1 MTVVHEPAQAA
12 RRRRPLRDVLLT
24 CLIVLLLAQGLV
36 GSLSL
41 SALNCL
47 TNDNT
52 SDRIELFKLPTSSPN
67 QSGLQLSK
75 TFNQVYGLS
84 ALRGEVQ
91 DQVPDLA
98 GASVVLMNGQE
109 LASVGMHPKASR
121 LLQAFSSQA
130 EDQTDVIRLP
140 SGAVRQ
146 ADEKGLRVG
155 VPLLLPD
162 GSPGGMVVLQLR
174 AQ

>member
-12 RRRRPLRDVLLT
+12 RRRRPLRDVLLA
-24 CLIVLLLAQGLV
+24 CLIVLLLAQGLI

-41 SALNCL
+41 SALNRL

-52 SDRIELFKLPTSSPN
+52 AERIELIARRTSSQIQTGLELGKPLN
-67 QSGLQLSK
+67 Q
-75 TFNQVYGLS
+75 FFGLS
-84 ALRGEVQ
+84 ALLDEVK

-155 VPLLLPD
+155 VPLLL
-162 GSPGGMVVLQLR
+162 
-174 AQ
+174 